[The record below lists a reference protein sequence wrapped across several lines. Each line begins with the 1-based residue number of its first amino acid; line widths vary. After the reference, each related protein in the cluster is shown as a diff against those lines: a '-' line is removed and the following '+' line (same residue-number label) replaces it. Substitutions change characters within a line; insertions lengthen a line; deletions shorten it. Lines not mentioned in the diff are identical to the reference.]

1 MSLTTV
7 MSHGD
12 TEGNWYQKQMKG
24 LNLLVV
30 KTFPE
35 MRRAG
40 RLLRESFF
48 SFFFSVLP
56 FQMECLCLAKL
67 GRLIAII

>member
-1 MSLTTV
+1 M

-48 SFFFSVLP
+48 PFFFSVLP
-56 FQMECLCLAKL
+56 SNGVPVSGKAGKAYSDYMMSHY
-67 GRLIAII
+67 